1 MIVAANWKM
10 NLDLNQGKALA
21 GEISASV
28 QPDFHTKVVLC
39 PSFVSLSA
47 IGEQLVGT
55 QIELGAQDLFWESSG
70 AFTGEVSGDMLR
82 SAQCSWV
89 IVGHS
94 ERRGRFG
101 KQTFEASLNSYFSDS
116 NFVVSKK
123 FWAALNGGLTP
134 ILCVGE
140 TIAEREAGRTEAV
153 IEDQLHSVFDGHHLG
168 GKSFVIAY
176 EPVWAI
182 GTGNVC
188 DDAEANKVCAHIRT
202 IVSGRGWAED
212 NQFELLYGGSV
223 TSTNAQG
230 LFSQPA
236 IGGALVGGASL
247 KADEFGKILQIAEAQ
262 NA

>member
-28 QPDFHTKVVLC
+28 QPDIHTTVVLC

-55 QIELGAQDLFWESSG
+55 QIELGAQDLFWELSG
-70 AFTGEVSGDMLR
+70 AFTGEVSVDMLR
-82 SAQCSWV
+82 SAQCNWV
-89 IVGHS
+89 LVGHS

-101 KQTFEASLNSYFSDS
+101 KQTFEASLNSYFSDT

-123 FWAALNGGLTP
+123 FWAGLNGGLTP

-153 IEDQLHSVFDGHHLG
+153 IEDQLHAVFD
-168 GKSFVIAY
+168 
-176 EPVWAI
+176 
-182 GTGNVC
+182 
-188 DDAEANKVCAHIRT
+188 
-202 IVSGRGWAED
+202 
-212 NQFELLYGGSV
+212 
-223 TSTNAQG
+223 
-230 LFSQPA
+230 
-236 IGGALVGGASL
+236 
-247 KADEFGKILQIAEAQ
+247 
-262 NA
+262 